1 VLTTLKKLFVENF
14 LIKLFSLVFA
24 VALWLHVVARGT
36 AEVNFVVPLELR
48 DIPQNMMVVGH
59 APGYVDVRLQGQEGM
74 VKRLSVR
81 DISAFVSLSD
91 TKAGELTFNLSP
103 SNVTVPGTIKVAGIS
118 PAEVRLHLEKI
129 LRRELAVKPGVTG
142 RPAPGYRVESVDVFP
157 RAVTAQGPESSL
169 RKLTD
174 ALIASVSVEG
184 ATGSFD
190 KLARVEPPAEYGVKL
205 EDNSV
210 RITVTLSKTKKQAR
224 EQ

>member
-1 VLTTLKKLFVENF
+1 MIKTLKRIFIENF

-36 AEVNFVVPLELR
+36 AEVNFIVPLELR
-48 DIPQNMMVVGH
+48 DIPQNMMVVGQT
-59 APGYVDVRLQGQEGM
+59 PGYVDVRLQGQEGM
-74 VKRLSVR
+74 VKRLSAR

-91 TKAGELTFNLSP
+91 AKTGELAFNLSP

-118 PAEVRLHLEKI
+118 PSEVKLHLEKI
-129 LRRELAVKPGVTG
+129 LKKELAVKSEVTG
-142 RPAPGYRVESVDVFP
+142 RPAPGYKVESVDVFP
-157 RAVTAQGPESSL
+157 KTVTAQGPESSL
-169 RKLTD
+169 RKITEALT
-174 ALIASVSVEG
+174 ASVSVDG

-205 EDNSV
+205 EEYSV
-210 RITVTLSKTKKQAR
+210 RITVTLSKTRKQAR

>member
-1 VLTTLKKLFVENF
+1 VLKTLKKIFVENF

-48 DIPQNMMVVGH
+48 DIPQNMMVVGQT
-59 APGYVDVRLQGQEGM
+59 PGYVDVRLQGQEGM
-74 VKRLSVR
+74 VKRLSAR

-91 TKAGELTFNLSP
+91 AKSGELEFNLSP

-118 PAEVRLHLEKI
+118 PAEVKLHLEKI
-129 LRRELAVKPGVTG
+129 LRKELAVKPEVTG
-142 RPAPGYRVESVDVFP
+142 RTAPGYRVESVEVFP
-157 RAVTAQGPESSL
+157 RSVMAQGPESSL
-169 RKLTD
+169 RKVTD
-174 ALIASVSVEG
+174 ALNASVSVEG

-205 EDNSV
+205 EESNV
-210 RITVTLSKTKKQAR
+210 RITVTLSRTRKQPR

>member
-1 VLTTLKKLFVENF
+1 MIKTLKRIFLENF

-36 AEVNFVVPLELR
+36 AEVNFIVPLELR
-48 DIPQNMMVVGH
+48 DIPQNMMVVGQM
-59 APGYVDVRLQGQEGM
+59 PGYVDVRLQGQEGM

-91 TKAGELTFNLSP
+91 AKAGELAFNLSP

-118 PAEVRLHLEKI
+118 PAEVKLHLEKI
-129 LRRELAVKPGVTG
+129 LSKELAVKPGVTG
-142 RPAPGYRVESVDVFP
+142 RPAPGYKVESVDVFP
-157 RAVTAQGPESSL
+157 RTVTALGPESSL
-169 RKLTD
+169 RKLTEP
-174 ALIASVSVEG
+174 LTASVGVDG

-205 EDNSV
+205 EENSV
-210 RITVTLSKTKKQAR
+210 RITVTLSKTRKQAR